1 MYTHRI
7 LFRAE
12 HIEYLK
18 NGLFKPL
25 DHHFYVLDTSRSW
38 MVYWISLSLNL
49 LGESDYLSKC
59 CCDSIDQF
67 LCQLFII
74 LYYSIE
80 EKSLQ
85 IISFLRNC
93 ESPHGGYGG
102 GPNQEP
108 HLAATYAAVNAIVT
122 IGNDIAFNSL
132 NRVAIEKFLRR
143 MQQPNGSFTLHE
155 SGEVDI
161 RFITK
166 KNHLYKSRSF

>member
-1 MYTHRI
+1 MI
-7 LFRAE
+7 Q
-12 HIEYLK
+12 
-18 NGLFKPL
+18 
-25 DHHFYVLDTSRSW
+25 S
-38 MVYWISLSLNL
+38 IS
-49 LGESDYLSKC
+49 
-59 CCDSIDQF
+59 F
-67 LCQLFII
+67 LVNS
-74 LYYSIE
+74 YYSIE